1 MSTRILITNDDGIYA
16 PGLVAMERVARAI
29 SDDVWIVAPDF
40 ERSGASRSVTVG
52 EPVRV
57 RQLEEKRFSLVK
69 GSPTDCVIVA
79 LRSLMKDHPPTL
91 VLSGVNR
98 GHNVGDDVTYSGTVA
113 GAMQAAQSGIRG
125 LAISLCFNPG
135 RELRW
140 DTAETVCPDLIR
152 RLMDAPVPP
161 GICHNINIPD
171 VAPSE
176 VKGVRVV
183 PQGRWGRMWIDVSER
198 IDPRQFPYTW
208 LSFGHE
214 TGPLD
219 AETDVG
225 AALQGWITVTPLGAD
240 LTHHASIAGLREALI

>member
-1 MSTRILITNDDGIYA
+1 MTSRILITNDDGIYA
-16 PGLVAMERVARAI
+16 PGLAVMERVARAI

-57 RQLEEKRFSLVK
+57 RQLEDKRFSLIK
-69 GSPTDCVIVA
+69 GSPTDCVVVA
-79 LRSLMKDHPPTL
+79 LRSLMHDHLPTL
-91 VLSGVNR
+91 ILSGVNR

-125 LAISLCFNPG
+125 IAISLCFNPG

-140 DTAETVCPDLIR
+140 DTAEAVCPDLIR
-152 RLMDAPVPP
+152 RLAATPTPP
-161 GICHNINIPD
+161 GVCHNINIPD
-171 VAPSE
+171 VAPDE

-183 PQGRWGRMWIDVSER
+183 PQGHWGRLWIDVSER
-198 IDPRQFPYTW
+198 IDPRKFPYAW
-208 LSFGHE
+208 LSFGHD

-219 AETDVG
+219 PDSDVG
-225 AALQGWITVTPLGAD
+225 AALDGWVTVTPLGND
-240 LTHHASIAGLREALI
+240 LTHHASLAGLRDALG